1 MALKWCMLLIALA
14 AGECL
19 EHKEGDLFLGAETRT
34 QRLQNAEQE
43 AFFFF
48 LNVQCMHKVYRV
60 FGASQQNSQTI
71 NEGDTSQTS
80 IR

>member
-43 AFFFF
+43 AFFF
-48 LNVQCMHKVYRV
+48 
-60 FGASQQNSQTI
+60 
-71 NEGDTSQTS
+71 
-80 IR
+80 

>member
-48 LNVQCMHKVYRV
+48 KRTMYAQSVSGVRCLTAK
-60 FGASQQNSQTI
+60 
-71 NEGDTSQTS
+71 
-80 IR
+80 

>member
-1 MALKWCMLLIALA
+1 MALKWCMLLIAL

-43 AFFFF
+43 AFSF
-48 LNVQCMHKVYRV
+48 L
-60 FGASQQNSQTI
+60 F
-71 NEGDTSQTS
+71 
-80 IR
+80 

>member
-19 EHKEGDLFLGAETRT
+19 EHKEGDLFLGAETRKASKC
-34 QRLQNAEQE
+34 RARS
-43 AFFFF
+43 FFFF
-48 LNVQCMHKVYRV
+48 INVQCMHKVYRV

-71 NEGDTSQTS
+71 NEGDASQTS

>member
-1 MALKWCMLLIALA
+1 MPLKWCMLLIALA

-19 EHKEGDLFLGAETRT
+19 EHKEGDLFLGAETQT

-48 LNVQCMHKVYRV
+48 FKR
-60 FGASQQNSQTI
+60 TI
-71 NEGDTSQTS
+71 YAQSVSGVRCLTAK
-80 IR
+80 

>member
-1 MALKWCMLLIALA
+1 MLLIALA

-43 AFFFF
+43 AFFF

-71 NEGDTSQTS
+71 NEGDASQTS

>member
-48 LNVQCMHKVYRV
+48 
-60 FGASQQNSQTI
+60 FFF
-71 NEGDTSQTS
+71 
-80 IR
+80 